1 MDVKNELKSIYANII
16 DLQKFAETKNAGII
30 AFNIVIII
38 GILSSYPHLIKL
50 IHHCVLL
57 FIIIFFFT
65 STFISILSQFPQTDN
80 EIILNEKIEEP
91 NIYYFIHLS
100 YLSYD
105 EFIKLIKKR
114 DESYKIDDF
123 DKDIINQILKIS
135 RITNYKFS
143 SFKKSVY
150 FALLGLVIL
159 FFFILIKLL

>member
-1 MDVKNELKSIYANII
+1 M
-16 DLQKFAETKNAGII
+16 
-30 AFNIVIII
+30 
-38 GILSSYPHLIKL
+38 
-50 IHHCVLL
+50 
-57 FIIIFFFT
+57 
-65 STFISILSQFPQTDN
+65 
-80 EIILNEKIEEP
+80 NEKIEEP
-91 NIYYFIHLS
+91 NTYYFIHLS

-159 FFFILIKLL
+159 FFSILIKLL